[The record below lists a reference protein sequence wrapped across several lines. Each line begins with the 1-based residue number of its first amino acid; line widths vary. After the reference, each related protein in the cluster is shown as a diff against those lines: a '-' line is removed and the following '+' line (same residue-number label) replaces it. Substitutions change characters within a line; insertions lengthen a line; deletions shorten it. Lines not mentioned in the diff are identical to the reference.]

1 VKKLWCALLNW
12 TFAEI
17 VTFEANEGGENWAGG
32 SITTICCWNTM
43 GAQMQATWYSSRL
56 QHEIIIKTNSIED
69 KTEQI
74 IWSRILDQKYGH
86 ELEHELLER

>member
-1 VKKLWCALLNW
+1 
-12 TFAEI
+12 
-17 VTFEANEGGENWAGG
+17 
-32 SITTICCWNTM
+32 M